1 MCPIR
6 QKNEERKELE
16 ANKTTSHEKQEA
28 NKLAKNDFSNSPK
41 PTTTRFEE
49 FLKLA
54 DIMTLL
60 LIFSPSLFTPSWI
73 LRRSS
78 AQYYSNKQSQ
88 EGQPRVELVDCTPP
102 AVMSSSQP
110 LQRILHYHLQ
120 LDKRWLVSILF
131 HDTISSSLPSTGL
144 ECHSNKF
151 CCKAEPWKTRA
162 SFLLISKL
170 GIRAGEL
177 KGGPGNEKKGGGQNG
192 NGEGLSNGISAL
204 ALILLPAITIP

>member
-1 MCPIR
+1 MILWIPCWLWKNPRFPSLFNTNGMCPIR

-88 EGQPRVELVDCTPP
+88 EGQPRVELV
-102 AVMSSSQP
+102 
-110 LQRILHYHLQ
+110 H
-120 LDKRWLVSILF
+120 
-131 HDTISSSLPSTGL
+131 STGGDVI
-144 ECHSNKF
+144 K
-151 CCKAEPWKTRA
+151 PA
-162 SFLLISKL
+162 SSAYPPLSSPAWQAVA
-170 GIRAGEL
+170 GIHFVSWYYFIIATVYGSRMPF
-177 KGGPGNEKKGGGQNG
+177 K
-192 NGEGLSNGISAL
+192 
-204 ALILLPAITIP
+204 